1 MTKRYL
7 YCLFKPF
14 RFIFRQ
20 TRQSRFYQQNIGRS
34 LPVAIGIVISIVVL
48 LLWQSLLI
56 YQHTEINL
64 LIAQEAA
71 AVKIELSSRLDSR
84 ILALERMAKRWEAS
98 GGTLRPVWE
107 VDAANYLKDLKGYQA
122 IEWVDSTAHI
132 RWIAPLKGNESALNL
147 DLSQSAQRRTA
158 LLTARNIRQTTLTR
172 TLELKQGG
180 KGFLVFVPLYVG
192 ERFDGYLVGV
202 FQIQS
207 LLDRILPEQL
217 TQNYEIAIFDGDELI
232 YRHGSASLTAS
243 SWTQKVTINL
253 HGMNW
258 QVQIIPSS
266 PLLEQK
272 RSYLPTLVL
281 IGGLFVAWTLALAL
295 YFAQAA
301 KQHSRRIEFINQEL
315 ALKISELQQ
324 TEINLQSAMT
334 LQQAIFDSAN
344 YTIIS
349 TETNGTICTFNAA
362 AEQWLGYTAAE
373 VIGKT
378 TPAILHNPDEVVQRA
393 AELSQE
399 LNRQIAPGFEVFVAK
414 AQLGQIDEREWTYI
428 AKDGSHFPV
437 LLSITA
443 LYDRTGKLTG
453 FLGIATNITR
463 RKQAEQS
470 LQNTLREL
478 EFQKFALDQS
488 AIVAVTDHRGIITY
502 VNDKFCEL
510 SQYTR
515 EELIGQ
521 THRLIKS
528 DYHLPP
534 FFKQLWSTIATGKV
548 WRGEIQNRAKDGSF
562 YWVDTTIVPFLDD
575 NGKPFKY
582 LAIRF
587 DITSI
592 KQIEK
597 ERQENEA
604 AMKSLYE
611 ITAARHLSFEQRIQ
625 RLLAMGCELFNLE
638 FGLLGRLQNSHYEV
652 IAVQSPNNA
661 LKKGDVFDIKQT
673 LCCEVLDTDE
683 PLTIEHTG
691 ASVWNNHPAYN
702 AFQMESYIG
711 VRVLVTNEVY
721 STLSFSSHTPRIG
734 KFKSVDQELLKLMA
748 QWIGSE
754 IERHSAEETLE
765 KEREFLKVLL
775 DNVGAGIVA
784 CNAEGI
790 LTLSNRTLQEW
801 HSLPE
806 QLISVE
812 EWVHHYD
819 IYLADGK
826 TPMPKQDN
834 PLLQALQGERVHE
847 MEMVVVS
854 EHGPARTL
862 IAGGQAIIDA
872 QGRQLGAVCV
882 LQDISDRKALEQE
895 LAQQHQLLHAFIA
908 SAPVGITL
916 LDSQL
921 RFLVINEALA
931 EINGISAAEHFGK
944 TPHEIVPDLASQ
956 QEQVFQHVLTTGES
970 ILDFEVCGETARF
983 PGVERTWLAS
993 YFPIQSGTSQLMG
1006 IGIVVVEITDRKR
1019 AESALRESEERWKYA
1034 LEGNGDGIWD
1044 WNAQTNKV
1052 FFSRRWKEML
1062 GFAEDEIGSD
1072 LSEWDKRVHPED
1084 KARVYTEI
1092 EKHFRREIPQYVS
1105 EHRLLCKDGTYKWI
1119 LDRGLVMKR
1128 NEDGSPLR
1136 VLGTH
1141 TDISDRKASE
1151 ESLLQSESTLR
1162 SFFNSGAMMM
1172 GIVELHD
1179 NDIRHLSDN
1188 ITSAQFFGTT
1198 PEALKNQFGT
1208 DLGVPS
1214 SHLNLWIGHYREAI
1228 QTQAPVRFEYPHTT
1242 PNGQKWLSAIVCP
1255 IESRPGGQPRLSY
1268 VVEDITERKQAEVEL
1283 RQMSTALE
1291 NAVAGISRI
1300 DAQGRYIAVNRAY
1313 ATITGYQP
1321 EEMLGMEW
1329 QKTVYPDDIEQMI
1342 NAYHQM
1348 LRDGRVEA
1356 ETRGIKKDGT
1366 IFYKQVVMIS
1376 AYDEQQQFVGQH
1388 CFMKDITD
1396 RKQAEDAL
1404 QRQLRQTLLLKQI
1417 TQQIRQSLDT
1427 KKIFETAAIQ
1437 IGQTFQVDR
1446 CLIHSYISDPSPR
1459 IPVVAEYV
1467 VPGYSS
1473 MLELEIPIAGNSHA
1487 RKIIAQDE
1495 AIASSDVYAD
1505 PLLQGMQTICRN
1517 LDLKSMLVVRTS
1529 YQGKTNGI
1537 IGIQQCSHFRQWT
1550 LEEIELL
1557 SAVAAQ
1563 VGIALAQAYLLE
1575 QETMQLEE
1583 LTWKNRALKH
1593 AKLEAEA
1600 ANRAKSEFLAMMSH
1614 EIRTP
1619 MNAII
1624 GMTGLLLDMGLAPEQ
1639 HDFIEIIRSS
1649 SDSLLT
1655 IINDILDFS
1664 KIESGKLD
1672 LEEHP
1677 FNLRYCIEEALDL
1690 LAPQAAAKNLN
1701 LAYLIDA
1708 QTPSTIVKDV
1718 TRVRQ
1723 ILVNLIGNAIK
1734 FTAVGEVVISVTFKQ
1749 VISKDE
1755 YEIQFAV
1762 KDTGIGIPQER
1773 MERLFKPFSQVDASM
1788 TRQYGGTGLGLA
1800 ISKRLCEIMGGS
1812 MWVESAVGIGSTF
1825 YFTLLAQ
1832 AASSSENIDL
1842 GIVQPNL
1849 IGKRL
1854 LVVDD
1859 NFTNRQ
1865 LISLQAANWGM
1876 LVDSLESGLSA
1887 LELINSGEQFDIAVL
1902 DMQMPDMD
1910 GLTLAG
1916 HIRSLASCQNLPLVM
1931 LGDLE
1936 KLIQKEDK
1944 EKLGLVAILSKP
1956 IKRSQLYNV
1965 FIHTLCKEEISLSPT
1980 KLFPP
1985 AFYSQ
1990 LSQKLPLRILLVED
2004 VSLNQKVAL
2013 LMLERIGYR
2022 ADTANNGLEALL
2034 ALRQQSYDLVFMDVQ
2049 MPEMDG
2055 LEATRRI
2062 CQEWPDNSR
2071 PWIIAMTAH
2080 AMQGDREECLSAGMN
2095 DYISKPIRMEA
2106 LVQTF
2111 KNYRILQPSANEN
2124 RDLKVFV
2131 KKNEQGS
2138 QFEIEQQLILAP
2150 AIDAETFQALK
2161 DMIGDAEILAEFIE
2175 NYLEDAPQRLVAIH
2189 NAIDKKDATELRS
2202 VAHSLK
2208 SLSVTIGAMPF
2219 VELCQELET
2228 MGRNGTTLSASTLV
2242 PKLETEY
2249 QRVEAALV
2257 LQHPNKQNE

>member
-1 MTKRYL
+1 M
-7 YCLFKPF
+7 FKPF
-14 RFIFRQ
+14 RFIFPQ
-20 TRQSRFYQQNIGRS
+20 ARQSRFCQQNIGLS
-34 LPVAIGIVISIVVL
+34 LPVAIGIIISIVVL
-48 LLWQSLLI
+48 LLWQNLLI
-56 YQHTEINL
+56 YQHTEITH
-64 LIAQEAA
+64 LIAQEAT
-71 AVKIELSSRLDSR
+71 AVKTGLSKRLDGR

-107 VDAANYLKDLKGYQA
+107 VDAATYLKDIKGYQA
-122 IEWVDSTAHI
+122 IEWVDSTAHV

-158 LLTARNIRQTTLTR
+158 LLTARNIKQTTLTPI
-172 TLELKQGG
+172 LELTQGG
-180 KGFLVFVPLYVG
+180 KGFLVCVPLYVG

-207 LLDRILPEQL
+207 LLDRILPEQVI
-217 TQNYEIAIFDGDELI
+217 QNYEIAIFDEDELI
-232 YRHGSASLTAS
+232 YRHGSASLATL
-243 SWTQKVTINL
+243 SWAQKETMNL
-253 HGMNW
+253 HGINW

-266 PLLEQK
+266 AWLQQK
-272 RSYLPTLVL
+272 RSLLPILVL
-281 IGGLFVAWTLALAL
+281 IGGLFIAWSLALAL
-295 YFAQAA
+295 YFAQSA
-301 KQHSRRIEFINQEL
+301 KRRSRRIELINQKL
-315 ALKISELQQ
+315 DLKISELQQ
-324 TEINLQSAMT
+324 TEINLQSTMT

-349 TETNGTICTFNAA
+349 TDTNGTICTFNAA

-414 AQLGQIDEREWTYI
+414 AHLGQIDEREWTYI
-428 AKDGSHFPV
+428 AKDGSRFPV
-437 LLSITA
+437 LLSVTA
-443 LYDRTGKLTG
+443 LYDRTSNLNG
-453 FLGIATNITR
+453 FLSIGTNITR

-488 AIVAVTDHRGIITY
+488 ASVAVTDDAGIITY
-502 VNDKFCEL
+502 ANDKFCEL

-528 DYHLPP
+528 DYHPP
-534 FFKQLWSTIATGKV
+534 AFFKQLWSTIATGKV
-548 WRGEIQNRAKDGSF
+548 WRGEIQNRAKDGSA
-562 YWVDTTIVPFLDD
+562 YWVDATIVPFLD
-575 NGKPFKY
+575 NSGKPFKY
-582 LAIRF
+582 LTIRF
-587 DITSI
+587 DITPI
-592 KQIEK
+592 KKAK
-597 ERQENEA
+597 EELKESEA
-604 AMKSLYE
+604 AIRSLHE
-611 ITAARHLSFEQRIQ
+611 ITSAHYLNFESRIQ
-625 RLLAMGCELFNLE
+625 KLLTMGCQVFNLE
-638 FGLLGRLQNSHYEV
+638 FAILGRVENSRYEV
-652 IAVQSPNNA
+652 MAAQSPNNT
-661 LKKGDVFDIKQT
+661 LKKGDIFDIKQT
-673 LCCEVLDTDE
+673 LCSEVLNTNE
-683 PLTIEHTG
+683 PLTIEYTG
-691 ASVWNNHPAYN
+691 ASKWRNHAAYT
-702 AFQMESYIG
+702 AFGIESYIG
-711 VRVLVTNEVY
+711 TRVLVGEQVY
-721 STLSFSSHTPRIG
+721 CTLSFSSYAPRTEQ
-734 KFKSVDQELLKLMA
+734 FKSGHKELLKLMA
-748 QWIGSE
+748 QWIRSE
-754 IERHSAEETLE
+754 IERQQAEEILQ

-784 CNAEGI
+784 CNADGI

-801 HSLPE
+801 HNLPE
-806 QLISVE
+806 QLISAE
-812 EWVHHYD
+812 EWVQRYD
-819 IYLADGK
+819 LYLADGK
-826 TPMPKQDN
+826 TPMPKEN
-834 PLLQALQGERVHE
+834 SPLFRALQGERVHDL
-847 MEMVVVS
+847 EMVMIPKYGS
-854 EHGPARTL
+854 ARTL

-872 QGRQLGAVCV
+872 QGRQLGAICV
-882 LQDISDRKALEQE
+882 LNDISDRKALKQE
-895 LAQQHQLLHAFIA
+895 LAQKQQLLDAFIA
-908 SAPVGITL
+908 SAPIGITL

-931 EINGISAAEHFGK
+931 EINGVSAAEHFGK
-944 TPHEIVPDLASQ
+944 TLREIVPDLAPQ
-956 QEQVFQHVLTTGES
+956 QEQIFQHVLTTGES
-970 ILDFEVCGETARF
+970 VLDFEVSGKTAKF

-993 YFPIQSGTSQLMG
+993 YFPIQSRTSQPIG
-1006 IGIVVVEITDRKR
+1006 IGIIIVEITDRK
-1019 AESALRESEERWKYA
+1019 
-1034 LEGNGDGIWD
+1034 
-1044 WNAQTNKV
+1044 QT
-1052 FFSRRWKEML
+1052 
-1062 GFAEDEIGSD
+1062 
-1072 LSEWDKRVHPED
+1072 
-1084 KARVYTEI
+1084 
-1092 EKHFRREIPQYVS
+1092 Q
-1105 EHRLLCKDGTYKWI
+1105 
-1119 LDRGLVMKR
+1119 
-1128 NEDGSPLR
+1128 
-1136 VLGTH
+1136 
-1141 TDISDRKASE
+1141 
-1151 ESLLQSESTLR
+1151 
-1162 SFFNSGAMMM
+1162 
-1172 GIVELHD
+1172 
-1179 NDIRHLSDN
+1179 
-1188 ITSAQFFGTT
+1188 
-1198 PEALKNQFGT
+1198 EALKQ
-1208 DLGVPS
+1208 
-1214 SHLNLWIGHYREAI
+1214 
-1228 QTQAPVRFEYPHTT
+1228 
-1242 PNGQKWLSAIVCP
+1242 
-1255 IESRPGGQPRLSY
+1255 
-1268 VVEDITERKQAEVEL
+1268 
-1283 RQMSTALE
+1283 
-1291 NAVAGISRI
+1291 
-1300 DAQGRYIAVNRAY
+1300 
-1313 ATITGYQP
+1313 
-1321 EEMLGMEW
+1321 
-1329 QKTVYPDDIEQMI
+1329 
-1342 NAYHQM
+1342 
-1348 LRDGRVEA
+1348 
-1356 ETRGIKKDGT
+1356 
-1366 IFYKQVVMIS
+1366 
-1376 AYDEQQQFVGQH
+1376 
-1388 CFMKDITD
+1388 
-1396 RKQAEDAL
+1396 
-1404 QRQLRQTLLLKQI
+1404 QLRQTVLLKQI

-1427 KKIFETAAIQ
+1427 KKIFQTTVIQ
-1437 IGQTFQVDR
+1437 IGQLFQVDR
-1446 CLIHSYISDPSPR
+1446 CTIHSYISDSSLQ
-1459 IPVVAEYV
+1459 IPAVAEYV
-1467 VPGYSS
+1467 VPSYSS
-1473 MLELEIPIAGNSHA
+1473 MLKFELPIAGNLHA
-1487 RKIIAQDE
+1487 EKIIAQDE
-1495 AIASSDVYAD
+1495 AIASNDVYAD
-1505 PLLQGMQTICRN
+1505 PLLQGMQTVCRN
-1517 LDLKSMLVVRTS
+1517 LDLKSMLAVRTS

-1557 SAVAAQ
+1557 EAVAAQ

-1583 LTWKNRALKH
+1583 LTWKNWALKQ

-1639 HDFIEIIRSS
+1639 QDFVEIIRSS

-1690 LAPQAAAKNLN
+1690 LAPQAAVKNLN

-1734 FTAVGEVVISVTFKQ
+1734 FTVVGEIVISVTVKQ

-1773 MERLFKPFSQVDASM
+1773 MERLFKPFSQVDTSI

-1800 ISKRLCEIMGGS
+1800 ISKRLCEMMGGS
-1812 MWVESAVGIGSTF
+1812 VWVESSVGVGSTF
-1825 YFTLLAQ
+1825 YFTLLAHST
-1832 AASSSENIDL
+1832 SSSENIDL
-1842 GIVQPNL
+1842 GVVQPNL

-1859 NFTNRQ
+1859 NATNRQ

-1876 LVDSLESGLSA
+1876 LVHSLESGLSA

-1902 DMQMPDMD
+1902 DMRMPEMN

-1916 HIRSLASCQNLPLVM
+1916 QIHSLASCQNLPLVM
-1931 LGDLE
+1931 LSDVE
-1936 KLIQKEDK
+1936 RLIQKEHE

-1956 IKRSQLYNV
+1956 IKRSQLYNIFV
-1965 FIHTLCKEEISLSPT
+1965 HTLYNEKIFLSPT
-1980 KLFPP
+1980 KSFPP

-2022 ADTANNGLEALL
+2022 ADTANNGLEVLL

-2106 LVQTF
+2106 LVEAF
-2111 KNYRILQPSANEN
+2111 KNYQILQPSANEN
-2124 RDLKVFV
+2124 QNLKVFV
-2131 KKNEQGS
+2131 KKDEQGS
-2138 QFEIEQQLILAP
+2138 QSEIEQQVILAP

-2161 DMIGDAEILAEFIE
+2161 DMVGDTEILVEFID
-2175 NYLEDAPQRLVAIH
+2175 NYLEDAPQRLLAIH

-2219 VELCQELET
+2219 AELCQELET
-2228 MGRNGTTLSASTLV
+2228 MGRTGTTLSASTLV
-2242 PKLETEY
+2242 PELETEY
-2249 QRVEAALV
+2249 QRVKAALV
-2257 LQHPNKQNE
+2257 LQHPNR

>member
-1 MTKRYL
+1 MKKRYL

-14 RFIFRQ
+14 KFIYRQ
-20 TRQSRFYQQNIGRS
+20 TTQSRFYQQNIGRS
-34 LPVAIGIVISIVVL
+34 LPVAIGIIISIVVL

-56 YQHTEINL
+56 YQHTEVTH
-64 LIAQEAA
+64 LIAQEAT
-71 AVKIELSSRLDSR
+71 AVKTELSSRLDSR

-98 GGTLRPVWE
+98 EGTPRPVWE
-107 VDAANYLKDLKGYQA
+107 VDAAAYLKDLNGYQA
-122 IEWVDSTAHI
+122 IEWVDSTAHV
-132 RWIAPLKGNESALNL
+132 RWIAPLKGNEATLNL

-158 LLTARNIRQTTLTR
+158 LLTARNIKQTTLTR

-180 KGFLVFVPLYVG
+180 KGFLVFIPLYVG
-192 ERFDGYLVGV
+192 ERFDGSLVGV

-207 LLDRILPEQL
+207 LLDRILPEQV

-232 YRHGSASLTAS
+232 YRHGSASLAAS

-253 HGMNW
+253 YGMNW

-266 PLLEQK
+266 ALLEQK
-272 RSYLPTLVL
+272 RSHLPSVVL
-281 IGGLFVAWTLALAL
+281 IGGLFIAWSLALAL

-301 KQHSRRIEFINQEL
+301 RWRNRRIEFINQEL

-349 TETNGTICTFNAA
+349 TDTNGTICTFNAA
-362 AEQWLGYTAAE
+362 AEKWLGYTAAE

-378 TPAILHNPDEVVQRA
+378 TPAILHKPDEVVQRA

-414 AQLGQIDEREWTYI
+414 AKLGQIDEREWTYI

-437 LLSITA
+437 SLSVTA
-443 LYDRTGKLTG
+443 LYNRTGKLTG
-453 FLGIATNITR
+453 FLGIGTNITM

-470 LQNTLREL
+470 LQETLREL

-488 AIVAVTDHRGIITY
+488 ASVAVTDDRGIITY

-528 DYHLPP
+528 DYHPP
-534 FFKQLWSTIATGKV
+534 AFFKQLWSTIATGKV
-548 WRGEIQNRAKDGSF
+548 WRGEIQNRTKDGSP
-562 YWVDTTIVPFLDD
+562 YWVDATIVPFLDD

-587 DITSI
+587 DITPI
-592 KQIEK
+592 KKAKDEL
-597 ERQENEA
+597 QESEA
-604 AMKSLYE
+604 AIRSLHQ
-611 ITAARHLSFEQRIQ
+611 ITSARYLSFESRIQ
-625 RLLAMGCELFNLE
+625 KLLTMGCQVFNLE
-638 FGLLGRLQNSHYEV
+638 FGILARVENSRYEV
-652 IAVQSPNNA
+652 MAAQSPNNT
-661 LKKGDVFDIKQT
+661 LKKGDIFDIKQT
-673 LCCEVLDTDE
+673 LCCEVLDTNE

-691 ASVWNNHPAYN
+691 ASRWHNHAAYT
-702 AFQMESYIG
+702 AFGMESYIG
-711 VRVLVTNEVY
+711 TRVLVGDQVY
-721 STLSFSSHTPRIG
+721 STLSFSSHAPRTEQ
-734 KFKSVDQELLKLMA
+734 FKSGHKELLKLMA
-748 QWIGSE
+748 QWIRSE
-754 IERHSAEETLE
+754 IERQQAEETLQ

-784 CNAEGI
+784 CNADGI

-801 HSLPE
+801 HNLPE
-806 QLISVE
+806 QLTSAA
-812 EWVHHYD
+812 EWVQHYD
-819 IYLADGK
+819 LYLADGK
-826 TPMPKQDN
+826 TPMLKEDT
-834 PLLQALQGERVHE
+834 PLFRALQGEQVHDL
-847 MEMVVVS
+847 EMVILPKYGS
-854 EHGPARTL
+854 ARTL

-882 LQDISDRKALEQE
+882 LNDISDRKALEQE

-921 RFLVINEALA
+921 RFIVINEALA

-944 TPHEIVPDLASQ
+944 TPYEIVPDLASQ
-956 QEQVFQHVLTTGES
+956 QEQVFQRVLTTGES
-970 ILDFEVCGETARF
+970 VLDFEVSGETAKF

-993 YFPIQSGTSQLMG
+993 YFPIQSGTSQPMG
-1006 IGIVVVEITDRKR
+1006 IGMVVVEIT
-1019 AESALRESEERWKYA
+1019 
-1034 LEGNGDGIWD
+1034 
-1044 WNAQTNKV
+1044 
-1052 FFSRRWKEML
+1052 
-1062 GFAEDEIGSD
+1062 
-1072 LSEWDKRVHPED
+1072 
-1084 KARVYTEI
+1084 
-1092 EKHFRREIPQYVS
+1092 
-1105 EHRLLCKDGTYKWI
+1105 
-1119 LDRGLVMKR
+1119 
-1128 NEDGSPLR
+1128 
-1136 VLGTH
+1136 
-1141 TDISDRKASE
+1141 DRKASE

-1179 NDIRHLSDN
+1179 NDVRHLSDN

-1198 PEALKNQFGT
+1198 PEALKNQFAT
-1208 DLGVPS
+1208 DLGVTP
-1214 SHLNLWIGHYREAI
+1214 SHLNLWIGHYREAM
-1228 QTQAPVRFEYPHTT
+1228 QTQAPVKFEYPHAT

-1268 VVEDITERKQAEVEL
+1268 IVEDITERKQAEVEL
-1283 RQMSTALE
+1283 REMSTALE

-1300 DAQGRYIAVNRAY
+1300 DTQGRYIAVNRAY
-1313 ATITGYQP
+1313 ASITGYQP

-1329 QKTVYPDDIEQMI
+1329 QKTVYPDDIKQMI

-1376 AYDEQQQFVGQH
+1376 AYDEQQQFVGHH
-1388 CFMKDITD
+1388 CFMKDISD

-1404 QRQLRQTLLLKQI
+1404 QRQLQQTLLLKQI

-1437 IGQTFQVDR
+1437 IGQAFQVDR
-1446 CLIHSYISDPSPR
+1446 CLIHSYISDPTPR
-1459 IPVVAEYV
+1459 IPAVAEYV

-1473 MLELEIPIAGNSHA
+1473 MLELEIPIAGNPHA
-1487 RKIIAQDE
+1487 ETIIAQDE
-1495 AIASSDVYAD
+1495 AIASNDVYAD

-1537 IGIQQCSHFRQWT
+1537 IGIQQCSHFRQWV

-1563 VGIALAQAYLLE
+1563 VGIALAQADLLE

-1583 LTWKNRALKH
+1583 LTWKNWALKQ

-1624 GMTGLLLDMGLAPEQ
+1624 GMTGLLLDMGLSSQQ
-1639 HDFIEIIRSS
+1639 HDFVEIIRSS

-1664 KIESGKLD
+1664 KIESSKLD

-1677 FNLRYCIEEALDL
+1677 FNLRYCVEEALDL
-1690 LAPQAAAKNLN
+1690 LAPQAAAKNLD
-1701 LAYLIDA
+1701 LAYLIDD
-1708 QTPSTIVKDV
+1708 QTPSTIIKDV

-1734 FTAVGEVVISVTFKQ
+1734 FTAVGEVVISVTVKQ

-1842 GIVQPNL
+1842 GVVQPNL

-1876 LVDSLESGLSA
+1876 LVHSLESGLSA

-1902 DMQMPDMD
+1902 DMRMPDMD

-1916 HIRSLASCQNLPLVM
+1916 HIRSLASCQNLALVM
-1931 LGDLE
+1931 LSDLE
-1936 KLIQKEDK
+1936 RLIHKGHE

-1980 KLFPP
+1980 KSFPP
-1985 AFYSQ
+1985 VFYSQ

-2124 RDLKVFV
+2124 RDFKVFV
-2131 KKNEQGS
+2131 KKDEQGS
-2138 QFEIEQQLILAP
+2138 QSEIEQQLILAP

-2161 DMIGDAEILAEFIE
+2161 DMIGDTEILAEFID
-2175 NYLEDAPQRLVAIH
+2175 NYLEDAPQRLLAIH
-2189 NAIDKKDATELRS
+2189 NAIDKKDAAELRS

-2219 VELCQELET
+2219 AELCQELET

-2242 PKLETEY
+2242 PKIETEY

>member
-1 MTKRYL
+1 M
-7 YCLFKPF
+7 FKPF
-14 RFIFRQ
+14 RFIFPQ
-20 TRQSRFYQQNIGRS
+20 ARQSRFCQQNIGRS
-34 LPVAIGIVISIVVL
+34 LPVAIGIITSIVVL
-48 LLWQSLLI
+48 LLWQNLLI
-56 YQHTEINL
+56 YQHTEITH
-64 LIAQEAA
+64 LIAQEAT
-71 AVKIELSSRLDSR
+71 AVKTGLSSRLDRR
-84 ILALERMAKRWEAS
+84 ILALERMAKRWEVS

-107 VDAANYLKDLKGYQA
+107 VDAATYLKDIKGYQA
-122 IEWVDSTAHI
+122 IEWVDSTAHV
-132 RWIAPLKGNESALNL
+132 RWIAPLKGNESTLNL

-158 LLTARNIRQTTLTR
+158 LLTARNLRQTTLTR
-172 TLELKQGG
+172 TLELTQGG
-180 KGFLVFVPLYVG
+180 KGFLVCVPLYVG

-207 LLDRILPEQL
+207 LLDRILPEQVI
-217 TQNYEIAIFDGDELI
+217 QNYQIAIFDEDELI
-232 YRHGSASLTAS
+232 YRHGSASLATL
-243 SWTQKVTINL
+243 SWTQKLTINL
-253 HGMNW
+253 HGISW

-266 PLLEQK
+266 AFLQQK
-272 RSYLPTLVL
+272 RSLLPSLVL
-281 IGGLFVAWTLALAL
+281 IGGLFIAWSLALAL
-295 YFAQAA
+295 YFAQSA
-301 KQHSRRIEFINQEL
+301 KRRSRRIELINQKL
-315 ALKISELQQ
+315 DLKISELQL
-324 TEINLQSAMT
+324 TEINLQSTMT

-349 TETNGTICTFNAA
+349 TDTNGTICTFNAA

-378 TPAILHNPDEVVQRA
+378 TPAIFHNPDEVVQRA

-414 AQLGQIDEREWTYI
+414 AHLGQIDEREWTYI
-428 AKDGSHFPV
+428 AKDGSRFPV
-437 LLSITA
+437 LLSVTA
-443 LYDRTGKLTG
+443 LYDRTSNLNG
-453 FLGIATNITR
+453 FLGIGTNITR

-470 LQNTLREL
+470 LQKTLREL

-528 DYHLPP
+528 DYHPP
-534 FFKQLWSTIATGKV
+534 AFFKQLWSTIATGKV
-548 WRGEIQNRAKDGSF
+548 WRGEIQNRAKDGSS
-562 YWVDTTIVPFLDD
+562 YWVDTTIVPCLDD
-575 NGKPFKY
+575 NGKSFKY

-587 DITSI
+587 DITPI
-592 KQIEK
+592 KKAK
-597 ERQENEA
+597 EELKESEA
-604 AMKSLYE
+604 AIRSLHE
-611 ITAARHLSFEQRIQ
+611 ITSAHYLNFEL
-625 RLLAMGCELFNLE
+625 RLQKLLTMGCQVFNLE
-638 FGLLGRLQNSHYEV
+638 FGILGRVENSRYEV
-652 IAVQSPNNA
+652 MAAQSPNNT
-661 LKKGDVFDIKQT
+661 LNKGDIFDIKQT
-673 LCCEVLDTDE
+673 LCSEVLDTNE

-691 ASVWNNHPAYN
+691 ASRWHNHAAYT
-702 AFQMESYIG
+702 AFGMESYIG
-711 VRVLVTNEVY
+711 TRVLVRDQVY
-721 STLSFSSHTPRIG
+721 STLSFSSYAPRTEQ
-734 KFKSVDQELLKLMA
+734 FKSGHKELLKLMA
-748 QWIGSE
+748 QWIRSE
-754 IERHSAEETLE
+754 IERQQAEEILQ

-784 CNAEGI
+784 CNADGI

-801 HSLPE
+801 HNLPE
-806 QLISVE
+806 QLISAE
-812 EWVHHYD
+812 EWVQCYD
-819 IYLADGK
+819 LYLADGK
-826 TPMPKQDN
+826 TPMPKEDS
-834 PLLQALQGERVHE
+834 PLFRALQGERVHDL
-847 MEMVVVS
+847 EMVMIPKYGS
-854 EHGPARTL
+854 ARTL

-872 QGRQLGAVCV
+872 QGRQLGAICV
-882 LQDISDRKALEQE
+882 LNDISDRKALKQE
-895 LAQQHQLLHAFIA
+895 LAQKQQLLDAFIA

-921 RFLVINEALA
+921 RFLVINEGLA
-931 EINGISAAEHFGK
+931 EINGVSAAEHFGK
-944 TPHEIVPDLASQ
+944 TPREIVPDLAPQ
-956 QEQVFQHVLTTGES
+956 QEQIFQHVLTTGES
-970 ILDFEVCGETARF
+970 VLDFEVSGKTAKF

-993 YFPIQSGTSQLMG
+993 YFPIQSGTSQPIG
-1006 IGIVVVEITDRKR
+1006 IGIIFVEITDRKR

-1062 GFAEDEIGSD
+1062 GFADDEIGND

-1084 KARVYTEI
+1084 KARVDIEI
-1092 EKHFRREIPQYVS
+1092 EKHFRGEVPQYVS

-1136 VLGTH
+1136 LLGTH
-1141 TDISDRKASE
+1141 TDISDRKRTEAE
-1151 ESLLQSESTLR
+1151 LQ
-1162 SFFNSGAMMM
+1162 
-1172 GIVELHD
+1172 
-1179 NDIRHLSDN
+1179 
-1188 ITSAQFFGTT
+1188 
-1198 PEALKNQFGT
+1198 
-1208 DLGVPS
+1208 
-1214 SHLNLWIGHYREAI
+1214 
-1228 QTQAPVRFEYPHTT
+1228 
-1242 PNGQKWLSAIVCP
+1242 
-1255 IESRPGGQPRLSY
+1255 
-1268 VVEDITERKQAEVEL
+1268 
-1283 RQMSTALE
+1283 QMSTALE
-1291 NAVAGISRI
+1291 NAVSGMSRI
-1300 DAQGRYIAVNRAY
+1300 DAQGRYIAVNRVY
-1313 ATITGYQP
+1313 AIIAGYQP

-1329 QKTVYPDDIEQMI
+1329 QQIVYPDDIKHMI
-1342 NAYHQM
+1342 DAYHQM

-1356 ETRGIKKDGT
+1356 EARGIKKDGT

-1376 AYDEQQQFVGQH
+1376 AYDEQQQFVGHH

-1396 RKQAEDAL
+1396 RKQTQEAL
-1404 QRQLRQTLLLKQI
+1404 KQQLRQTVLLKQI

-1427 KKIFETAAIQ
+1427 KKIFQTAVIQ
-1437 IGQTFQVDR
+1437 IGQLFQVDR
-1446 CLIHSYISDPSPR
+1446 CTIHSYISDSSLQ
-1459 IPVVAEYV
+1459 IPAVAEYV
-1467 VPGYSS
+1467 VPSYSS
-1473 MLELEIPIAGNSHA
+1473 MLKFELPIAGNLHA
-1487 RKIIAQDE
+1487 EKIIAQDE
-1495 AIASSDVYAD
+1495 AIASNDVYAD
-1505 PLLQGMQTICRN
+1505 PLLQGMQTVCRN
-1517 LDLKSMLVVRTS
+1517 LDLKSMLAVRTS

-1557 SAVAAQ
+1557 EAVAAQ

-1583 LTWKNRALKH
+1583 LTWKNWALKQ

-1639 HDFIEIIRSS
+1639 QDFVEIIRSS

-1690 LAPQAAAKNLN
+1690 LAPQAAVKNLN

-1734 FTAVGEVVISVTFKQ
+1734 FTVVGEIVISVTVKQ

-1773 MERLFKPFSQVDASM
+1773 MERLFKPFSQVDTSI

-1800 ISKRLCEIMGGS
+1800 ISKRLCEMMGGS
-1812 MWVESAVGIGSTF
+1812 VWVESFVGVGSTF
-1825 YFTLLAQ
+1825 YFTLLAHST
-1832 AASSSENIDL
+1832 SSSENIDL
-1842 GIVQPNL
+1842 GVVQPNL

-1859 NFTNRQ
+1859 NATNRQ

-1876 LVDSLESGLSA
+1876 LVHSLESGLSA

-1902 DMQMPDMD
+1902 DMRMPEMN

-1916 HIRSLASCQNLPLVM
+1916 QIHSLASCQNLPLVM
-1931 LGDLE
+1931 LSDVE
-1936 KLIQKEDK
+1936 RLIQKEHE
-1944 EKLGLVAILSKP
+1944 EKLGLVSILTKP
-1956 IKRSQLYNV
+1956 IKRSQLYNIFV
-1965 FIHTLCKEEISLSPT
+1965 HTLYNEKFFLSPT
-1980 KLFPP
+1980 KSFPP

-2022 ADTANNGLEALL
+2022 ADTANNGLEVLL

-2106 LVQTF
+2106 LVQAF
-2111 KNYRILQPSANEN
+2111 KNYQILQPSANEN
-2124 RDLKVFV
+2124 QDLKVFV
-2131 KKNEQGS
+2131 KKDEQGS
-2138 QFEIEQQLILAP
+2138 QSEIEQQVILAP

-2161 DMIGDAEILAEFIE
+2161 DMVGDTEILVEFID
-2175 NYLEDAPQRLVAIH
+2175 NYLEDAPQRLLAIH
-2189 NAIDKKDATELRS
+2189 NAIDKKDATELHS

-2219 VELCQELET
+2219 AELCQELET
-2228 MGRNGTTLSASTLV
+2228 MGRTGTTLSASTLV
-2242 PKLETEY
+2242 PELETEY
-2249 QRVEAALV
+2249 QRVKAALV
-2257 LQHPNKQNE
+2257 LQHPNR

>member
-1 MTKRYL
+1 M
-7 YCLFKPF
+7 FKPF
-14 RFIFRQ
+14 RFIFPHA
-20 TRQSRFYQQNIGRS
+20 RQSRFCQQNIGRS
-34 LPVAIGIVISIVVL
+34 LPVAIGIIISIVVL
-48 LLWQSLLI
+48 LLWQNLLI
-56 YQHTEINL
+56 YQHTEITH
-64 LIAQEAA
+64 LIAQEAT
-71 AVKIELSSRLDSR
+71 AVKTGLSSRLDRR
-84 ILALERMAKRWEAS
+84 ILALERMAKRWEVS

-107 VDAANYLKDLKGYQA
+107 VDAATYLKDIKGYQA
-122 IEWVDSTAHI
+122 IEWVDSTAHV

-147 DLSQSAQRRTA
+147 DLSQSTQPRTA

-172 TLELKQGG
+172 TLELTQGG
-180 KGFLVFVPLYVG
+180 KGFLVCVPLYVG

-207 LLDRILPEQL
+207 LLDRILPKQV
-217 TQNYEIAIFDGDELI
+217 TQNYEIAIFDEDELI
-232 YRHGSASLTAS
+232 YRHGSASLAAS
-243 SWTQKVTINL
+243 TWAQKVTINL
-253 HGMNW
+253 HGISW

-266 PLLEQK
+266 AFLQQK
-272 RSYLPTLVL
+272 RSLLPSLVL
-281 IGGLFVAWTLALAL
+281 IGGLFIAWSLALAL
-295 YFAQAA
+295 YFAQSA
-301 KQHSRRIEFINQEL
+301 KRRSRRIELINQKL
-315 ALKISELQQ
+315 DLKISELQQ
-324 TEINLQSAMT
+324 TEINLQSTMT

-349 TETNGTICTFNAA
+349 TDTNGTICTFNAA

-378 TPAILHNPDEVVQRA
+378 TPAIFHKPDEVVQRA

-437 LLSITA
+437 SLSLTA
-443 LYDRTGKLTG
+443 LHDRTGKLTG
-453 FLGIATNITR
+453 FLGIGTNITR

-470 LQNTLREL
+470 LQKTLREL

-528 DYHLPP
+528 DYHPP
-534 FFKQLWSTIATGKV
+534 AFFKQLWSTIATGKV

-562 YWVDTTIVPFLDD
+562 YWVDTTIVPFLD
-575 NGKPFKY
+575 NSGKSFKY

-587 DITSI
+587 DITPI
-592 KQIEK
+592 KKAK
-597 ERQENEA
+597 EELKESEA
-604 AMKSLYE
+604 AIRSLHE
-611 ITAARHLSFEQRIQ
+611 ITSAHYLNFESRIQ
-625 RLLAMGCELFNLE
+625 NLLTMGCQVFNLE
-638 FGLLGRLQNSHYEV
+638 FGILGRVENSRYEV
-652 IAVQSPNNA
+652 MAAQSPNNT
-661 LKKGDVFDIKQT
+661 LKKGDIFDIKQT
-673 LCCEVLDTDE
+673 LCSEVLNTNE

-691 ASVWNNHPAYN
+691 ASRWRNHAAYT
-702 AFQMESYIG
+702 AFGIESYIG
-711 VRVLVTNEVY
+711 TRVLVGDQVY
-721 STLSFSSHTPRIG
+721 STLSFSSYAPRTEQ
-734 KFKSVDQELLKLMA
+734 FKSGHKELLKLMA
-748 QWIGSE
+748 QWIRSE
-754 IERHSAEETLE
+754 IERQQAEEILQ

-784 CNAEGI
+784 CNADGI

-801 HSLPE
+801 HNLPE
-806 QLISVE
+806 QLISAE
-812 EWVHHYD
+812 EWVQRYD
-819 IYLADGK
+819 LYLADGK
-826 TPMPKQDN
+826 TPMPKEDS
-834 PLLQALQGERVHE
+834 PLFRALQGEQVHDL
-847 MEMVVVS
+847 EMVMIPKYGS
-854 EHGPARTL
+854 ARTL

-872 QGRQLGAVCV
+872 QGRQLGAICV
-882 LQDISDRKALEQE
+882 LNDISDRKALKQE
-895 LAQQHQLLHAFIA
+895 LAQKQQLLDAFIA

-921 RFLVINEALA
+921 HFLVINEGLA
-931 EINGISAAEHFGK
+931 EINGVSAAEHFGK
-944 TPHEIVPDLASQ
+944 TPREIVPDLAPQ
-956 QEQVFQHVLTTGES
+956 QEQIFQHVLTTGES
-970 ILDFEVCGETARF
+970 VLDFEVSGKTAKF

-993 YFPIQSGTSQLMG
+993 YFPIQSGTSQPIG
-1006 IGIVVVEITDRKR
+1006 IGIIFVEITDRKR
-1019 AESALRESEERWKYA
+1019 AESALRESEERFRLLVSNVKDYA
-1034 LEGNGDGIWD
+1034 IIMLDANGNVIS
-1044 WNAQTNKV
+1044 WNAGAEAIKGYKPEEIIGQHV
-1052 FFSRRWKEML
+1052 SRFYSPEDIPEKKAERELKLAEENGW
-1062 GFAEDEIGSD
+1062 FEDEG
-1072 LSEWDKRVHPED
+1072 WRV
-1084 KARVYTEI
+1084 R
-1092 EKHFRREIPQYVS
+1092 
-1105 EHRLLCKDGTYKWI
+1105 KDGSRFWANVIVTTLRDEQGQI
-1119 LDRGLVMKR
+1119 RGFSKVTR
-1128 NEDGSPLR
+1128 
-1136 VLGTH
+1136 
-1141 TDISDRKASE
+1141 DISDRKASE
-1151 ESLLQSESTLR
+1151 ESLLQSES
-1162 SFFNSGAMMM
+1162 M
-1172 GIVELHD
+1172 
-1179 NDIRHLSDN
+1179 
-1188 ITSAQFFGTT
+1188 
-1198 PEALKNQFGT
+1198 LKQ
-1208 DLGVPS
+1208 
-1214 SHLNLWIGHYREAI
+1214 
-1228 QTQAPVRFEYPHTT
+1228 
-1242 PNGQKWLSAIVCP
+1242 
-1255 IESRPGGQPRLSY
+1255 
-1268 VVEDITERKQAEVEL
+1268 
-1283 RQMSTALE
+1283 
-1291 NAVAGISRI
+1291 
-1300 DAQGRYIAVNRAY
+1300 
-1313 ATITGYQP
+1313 
-1321 EEMLGMEW
+1321 
-1329 QKTVYPDDIEQMI
+1329 
-1342 NAYHQM
+1342 
-1348 LRDGRVEA
+1348 
-1356 ETRGIKKDGT
+1356 
-1366 IFYKQVVMIS
+1366 
-1376 AYDEQQQFVGQH
+1376 
-1388 CFMKDITD
+1388 
-1396 RKQAEDAL
+1396 
-1404 QRQLRQTLLLKQI
+1404 QLRQTVLLKQI

-1427 KKIFETAAIQ
+1427 KKIFQTAAIQ
-1437 IGQTFQVDR
+1437 IGQAFQVDR

-1467 VPGYSS
+1467 VPSYSS
-1473 MLELEIPIAGNSHA
+1473 MLELEIPIADNPHA

-1495 AIASSDVYAD
+1495 AIASNDVYAD

-1517 LDLKSMLVVRTS
+1517 LDLKSMLIVRTS

-1550 LEEIELL
+1550 LEEIELFE
-1557 SAVAAQ
+1557 AVAAQ

-1583 LTWKNRALKH
+1583 LTWKNWALKH

-1639 HDFIEIIRSS
+1639 QDFVEIIRSS

-1690 LAPQAAAKNLN
+1690 LAPQAAVKNLN

-1734 FTAVGEVVISVTFKQ
+1734 FTVVGEIVISVTVKQ

-1773 MERLFKPFSQVDASM
+1773 MERLFKPFSQVDTSI

-1800 ISKRLCEIMGGS
+1800 ISKRLCEMMGGS
-1812 MWVESAVGIGSTF
+1812 VWVESSVGVGSTF
-1825 YFTLLAQ
+1825 YFTLLAHST
-1832 AASSSENIDL
+1832 SSSENIDL
-1842 GIVQPNL
+1842 GVVQPNL

-1859 NFTNRQ
+1859 NATNRQ

-1876 LVDSLESGLSA
+1876 LVHSLESGLSA

-1902 DMQMPDMD
+1902 DMRMPEMN

-1916 HIRSLASCQNLPLVM
+1916 QIHSLASCQNLPLVM
-1931 LGDLE
+1931 LSDVE
-1936 KLIQKEDK
+1936 RLIQKEHE

-1956 IKRSQLYNV
+1956 IKRSQLYNIFV
-1965 FIHTLCKEEISLSPT
+1965 HTLYNEKIFLSPT
-1980 KLFPP
+1980 KSFPP

-2022 ADTANNGLEALL
+2022 ADTANNGLEVLL

-2106 LVQTF
+2106 LVEAF
-2111 KNYRILQPSANEN
+2111 KNYQILQPSANEN
-2124 RDLKVFV
+2124 QNLKVFV
-2131 KKNEQGS
+2131 KKDEQGS
-2138 QFEIEQQLILAP
+2138 QSEIEQQVILAP

-2161 DMIGDAEILAEFIE
+2161 DMVGDTEILVEFID
-2175 NYLEDAPQRLVAIH
+2175 NYLEDAPQRLLAIH

-2219 VELCQELET
+2219 AELCQELET
-2228 MGRNGTTLSASTLV
+2228 MGRTGTTLSASTLV
-2242 PKLETEY
+2242 PELETEY
-2249 QRVEAALV
+2249 QRVKAALV
-2257 LQHPNKQNE
+2257 LQHPNR